1 MTTAETRD
9 RGACVAENMKASDIE
24 VLHKIEVLHERLL
37 LQLEIAL
44 TQMEAVGQLPAEM
57 EPIRET
63 MHTIFSERCKLAEL
77 CKVKL
82 TASTEVFHAR

>member
-1 MTTAETRD
+1 MTTAETRYRD
-9 RGACVAENMKASDIE
+9 ACVAESMKASD
-24 VLHKIEVLHERLL
+24 IEVLHERLL

-77 CKVKL
+77 CKDKL